1 MSLRINT
8 NTTALNALRNLQNTT
23 AAVTTSI
30 ERLSS
35 GLRIN
40 RAADDPAGLI
50 ISESLRAQID
60 GMNQAVAN
68 SQDAINLMRT
78 AEGALNEINT
88 LLRSIRTLA
97 VHAANTG
104 VNDAGAVRADQSQID
119 SAIASIDRIATRT
132 QFGSKRLL
140 DGTSGITSSVI
151 DTQRVAG
158 IFIGGTFDAAQT
170 ATSDVTITL
179 TPGYSATR
187 AEFVGGRTFAG
198 VNSVMGTGS
207 GTVVINGQTV
217 KVDASDT
224 VQSVINKIN
233 TLSGVTNV
241 SANWSG
247 SGTSGSVVLTQL
259 RYGAGNSIKF
269 SESDGIIAGTQAG
282 VYATS
287 MAGRSAAAS
296 VQMMTIDPRTR
307 MPEVTTVAFTAS
319 DLEGADGLRLLD
331 TDGNTIYLTE
341 DGNTTLVTPTRVAT
355 VTAASLQ
362 FQVGGNANQYVAMS
376 LGNVQTNLLGN
387 TVIPGTTL
395 RTINVTS
402 GPGAT
407 AAIEVA
413 DEAIEQIS
421 ALRARLGAFQKNTLE
436 STVRY
441 LNIGI
446 ENLASSESQIRDT
459 DVAAEVVAMTKNQ
472 ILQSAGHRVLSQAN
486 MAPQQVLAL
495 LQ

>member
-8 NTTALNALRNLQNTT
+8 NTTALNALRNLQSTT
-23 AAVTTSI
+23 NAVATSI

-50 ISESLRAQID
+50 ISENLRAQID

-68 SQDAINLMRT
+68 SQDAMNLIKT
-78 AEGALNEINT
+78 AEGALNEINM

-104 VNDAGAVRADQSQID
+104 VNDSGAVRADQSQID
-119 SAIASIDRIATRT
+119 SAIASIDRIATQT
-132 QFGSKRLL
+132 QFGTKKLL

-151 DTQRVAG
+151 DTKRLAG
-158 IFIGGTFDAAQT
+158 IYIGGTFDAAQT
-170 ATSDVTITL
+170 ATSDVTITV
-179 TPGYSATR
+179 SANYTAMR
-187 AEFVGGRTFAG
+187 ARFIGERTFAG
-198 VNSVMGTGS
+198 VNAVMGTGN
-207 GTVVINGQTV
+207 GTLVINGQTV
-217 KVDASDT
+217 KVDVSDT

-233 TLSGVTNV
+233 ALSAVTNV

-247 SGTSGSVVLTQL
+247 SNTSGVVVLTQL
-259 RYGAGNSIKF
+259 KYGGGNSIKF
-269 SESDGIIAGTQAG
+269 SESAGIIAGTQEG

-287 MAGRSAAAS
+287 MSGRSAAAS
-296 VQMMTIDPRTR
+296 VRMMTINPRTR
-307 MPEVTTVAFTAS
+307 EPEVTTVYFTAS
-319 DLEGADGLRLLD
+319 DLDGADGLRLLD
-331 TDGNTIYLTE
+331 TDGNSILLTE
-341 DGNTTLVTPTRVAT
+341 DGNTSLTTPTKVAT

-387 TVIPGTTL
+387 TVIQGTTL

-407 AAIEVA
+407 AAIQVA
-413 DEAIEQIS
+413 EEAIEQIS

-446 ENLASSESQIRDT
+446 ENLSSSESQVRDT

-472 ILQSAGHRVLSQAN
+472 ILQSAGNKVLAQAN
-486 MAPQQVLAL
+486 MAPQQVLSL